1 MIFIISFFI
10 LVPSCRS
17 ERKYVHRM
25 YKWHSF
31 FRLSLR
37 YISRMGKKP
46 TNLVDKISNLTLN
59 RELHLDKFDGR
70 LKSSIRKENE

>member
-1 MIFIISFFI
+1 
-10 LVPSCRS
+10 
-17 ERKYVHRM
+17 M

-31 FRLSLR
+31 FHLALR

-46 TNLVDKISNLTLN
+46 TNLVDNISNLTLN

-70 LKSSIRKENE
+70 LKSSIGKENE